1 MFTEKYERQLVVVM
15 DSIERLKSV
24 LADARQKA
32 VDLQQLVDEVAREK
46 KQILEEQKQRE
57 SGFVR
62 QVAEKNTI
70 ISGLRTDIT
79 SLQTELQ
86 NRDEII
92 EDNETSFGRILAQS
106 VKLSTKCIMNTM
118 QYLGLYSN

>member
-1 MFTEKYERQLVVVM
+1 
-15 DSIERLKSV
+15 
-24 LADARQKA
+24 
-32 VDLQQLVDEVAREK
+32 VAHKK

-86 NRDEII
+86 NHDEII
-92 EDNETSFGRILAQS
+92 EEYETSFGRILAQS

-118 QYLGLYSN
+118 QYLGLYSNRSKRIVYSLYFSYVGTNFCSCMTDYIL